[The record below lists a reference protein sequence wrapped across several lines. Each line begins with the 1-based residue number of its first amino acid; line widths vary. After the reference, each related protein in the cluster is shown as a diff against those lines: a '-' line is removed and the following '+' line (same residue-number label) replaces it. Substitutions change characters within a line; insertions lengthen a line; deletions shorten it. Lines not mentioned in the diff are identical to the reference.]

1 MIKRL
6 LEVKNLIEKG
16 KVLMIYGP
24 RQVGKTTLIKS
35 FLDKTKFK
43 YRYDTG
49 DSFEIANNLSQCTYK
64 STDEHVGKYDL
75 IVIDE
80 AQKIENIGNA
90 LKLMVDRHPNK
101 HYIVTGSSSFDLA
114 NKTDESLTGRK
125 NVYTLYPISQTELN
139 LDISN
144 SELKSNLEDYLI
156 YGSYPEVL
164 SKKNNS
170 DKEFV
175 IKMIANSYLIKDIL
189 EFNRIKN
196 SQTIYKL
203 LKLLA
208 FQIGSEVSTTELAN
222 QLSIDVKTVGYYL
235 DLLQKSFVLFPLYG
249 FSRNLRNEINKMNK
263 YYFYDVGIRN
273 ALISNFNK
281 LDDRNDV
288 GQLWENFILTERIK
302 SNEYSKRN
310 VNYYFWRTYEQQE
323 IDLIEEGGGKLSGY
337 EFKWQENNSKP
348 PRLWLETYKDA
359 SYEEIN
365 KENYFDFIL

>member
-1 MIKRL
+1 MIKRI
-6 LEVKNLIEKG
+6 LEIKNLIEKG

-35 FLDKTKFK
+35 FLDETKLK

-64 STDEHVGKYDL
+64 STDEHVGNYEL

-101 HYIVTGSSSFDLA
+101 YYIVTGSSSFDLA

-125 NVYTLYPISQTELN
+125 NVYTLYPISQVELN
-139 LDISN
+139 LDISK

-164 SKKNNS
+164 SKQFPS

-208 FQIGSEVSTTELAN
+208 FQIGSEVSTTELAS

-281 LDDRNDV
+281 LENRNDI
-288 GQLWENFILTERIK
+288 GQLWENFVLIERIK
-302 SNEYSKRN
+302 HNEYKKIST
-310 VNYYFWRTYEQQE
+310 NYYFWRTYDQKE
-323 IDLIEEGGGKLSGY
+323 IDLIEENSGKLFGF
-337 EFKWQENNSKP
+337 EMKWTNKKTKSPK
-348 PRLWLETYKDA
+348 LWLETYENAEYK
-359 SYEEIN
+359 EIN
-365 KENYFDFIL
+365 RDNYLDFVI

>member
-1 MIKRL
+1 MIKRI
-6 LEVKNLIEKG
+6 LEIKKLMEKG

-35 FLDKTKFK
+35 FLNETNLK

-49 DSFEIANNLSQCTYK
+49 DSFEIADNLSRCTYK
-64 STDEHVGKYDL
+64 STDEHVDNYDL

-90 LKLMVDRHPNK
+90 LKLMVDRHPDK
-101 HYIVTGSSSFDLA
+101 YYIVTGSSSFDLA

-125 NVYTLYPISQTELN
+125 NVYTLYPISQVELN
-139 LDISN
+139 LDISK

-164 SKKNNS
+164 SKQFSS

-208 FQIGSEVSTTELAN
+208 FQIGSEVSTTELAS

-281 LDDRNDV
+281 LENRNDI
-288 GQLWENFILTERIK
+288 GQLWENFVLMERIK
-302 SNEYSKRN
+302 HNEYKKIN
-310 VNYYFWRTYEQQE
+310 TNYYFWRTYEQQE
-323 IDLIEEGGGKLSGY
+323 IDLVEEGGGRLSGF
-337 EFKWQENNSKP
+337 EFKWKKNNSKSP
-348 PRLWLETYKDA
+348 KLWLETYKNA
-359 SYEEIN
+359 SYQEIN
-365 KENYFDFIL
+365 EENYFEFVL